1 MTKLAEKNSLFRVA
15 PRKLKYSSRIGFKLE
30 IFLISSSS
38 LNLSSGKRNSFNIVV
53 VSLMFFVAKVGDDI
67 DVEFVGG
74 EDAVGV
80 NISCSK
86 NVITEMSGYR
96 LHFHAT
102 LIGAF
107 GVRCFE

>member
-1 MTKLAEKNSLFRVA
+1 MRH
-15 PRKLKYSSRIGFKLE
+15 SRGE
-30 IFLISSSS
+30 IRL
-38 LNLSSGKRNSFNIVV
+38 GVTVVGVVV

-74 EDAVGV
+74 EYSVGV
-80 NISCSK
+80 NISCAK